1 MLTQVW
7 WALASAERRRYGQD
21 RSGRRSEAR
30 PGGAA
35 VRCSMAEL
43 REGQSS
49 RVPKEWLCAAL
60 GLETVALGTHSPH
73 QMLDESLVTLS
84 QELAVAG

>member
-1 MLTQVW
+1 M
-7 WALASAERRRYGQD
+7 
-21 RSGRRSEAR
+21 
-30 PGGAA
+30 
-35 VRCSMAEL
+35 RCSTAAS

-49 RVPKEWLCAAL
+49 RVPKEWLFAAL